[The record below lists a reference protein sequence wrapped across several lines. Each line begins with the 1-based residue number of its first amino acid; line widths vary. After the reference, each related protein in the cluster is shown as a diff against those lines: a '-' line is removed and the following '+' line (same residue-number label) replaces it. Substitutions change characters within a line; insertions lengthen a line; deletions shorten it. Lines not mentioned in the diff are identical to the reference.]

1 MKHVVLG
8 TKVLVRAEVASRTAH
23 LFPNNS
29 MSRPANG
36 HQGHVEDLRSRGV
49 CAQISARPVKQ
60 SLELGLSP
68 ALISATFNSF
78 AMVGR

>member
-1 MKHVVLG
+1 MLWRTREAETLDRLTMKHVVLG

-36 HQGHVEDLRSRGV
+36 HQGHVEDLI
-49 CAQISARPVKQ
+49 CA
-60 SLELGLSP
+60 LEVSVP
-68 ALISATFNSF
+68 
-78 AMVGR
+78 R